1 MRIPPLETPP
11 APSRGGDHIGES
23 TDMIPALSHLA
34 FLEVA

>member
-1 MRIPPLETPP
+1 MSIRTLEPPP
-11 APSRGGDHIGES
+11 APPHGDDHIGES